1 MTMSPLPASVAHKPL
16 FLLTM
21 WILVSSAANLAWE
34 FAQLPLYTL
43 YADPD
48 AGKIVRYVL
57 HCTAGDVLIALGAY
71 ALTALALG
79 NWSWPLRNPLR
90 GIVLA
95 TTLGL
100 TYTAASEWYNV
111 YLAPAW
117 AYSERMPLV
126 FGIGLAPLLQWLL
139 IPPLVLF
146 IVRRTS
152 APTAP
157 NKQVIKSGEDAA
169 PETVKGG
176 K

>member
-1 MTMSPLPASVAHKPL
+1 MSPLSVSVARKPL

-21 WILVSSAANLAWE
+21 WVLMSSAANLAWE
-34 FAQLPLYTL
+34 FAQLPLYAL

-48 AGKIVRYVL
+48 TGKVVRYVL

-71 ALTALALG
+71 ALTAFALG

-90 GIVLA
+90 GIVLD
-95 TTLGL
+95 TMLGL

-111 YLAPAW
+111 YLDAAW

-139 IPPLVLF
+139 IPPLVLL
-146 IVRRTS
+146 IVRR
-152 APTAP
+152 AGALTAP
-157 NKQVIKSGEDAA
+157 HEGNHQVTPAVETQEDLH
-169 PETVKGG
+169 E
-176 K
+176 

>member
-1 MTMSPLPASVAHKPL
+1 MSPLPASAARKPL
-16 FLLTM
+16 ILLTM
-21 WILVSSAANLAWE
+21 WVLVSSAANLAWE

-43 YADPD
+43 YEDPD
-48 AGKIVRYVL
+48 TGRIVRYVL
-57 HCTAGDVLIALGAY
+57 HCTAGDVLIALAAY

-100 TYTAASEWYNV
+100 AYTAASEWYNV

-139 IPPLVLF
+139 IPPLVFL
-146 IVRRTS
+146 IVRR
-152 APTAP
+152 AGALTAP
-157 NKQVIKSGEDAA
+157 REGNHRLSPAVETREDLH
-169 PETVKGG
+169 E
-176 K
+176 

>member
-1 MTMSPLPASVAHKPL
+1 
-16 FLLTM
+16 M
-21 WILVSSAANLAWE
+21 WLLVSSAANLAWE

-43 YADPD
+43 YDDPD
-48 AGKIVRYVL
+48 TGKIVRYVL
-57 HCTAGDVLIALGAY
+57 HCTAGDALIAFVAY

-79 NWSWPLRNPLR
+79 NWSWPLRDPLR

-100 TYTAASEWYNV
+100 TYTAASEWVNV

-139 IPPLVLF
+139 IPPLVLL

-152 APTAP
+152 ALTAP
-157 NKQVIKSGEDAA
+157 NRQVIKSGEDAA

>member
-1 MTMSPLPASVAHKPL
+1 MSSLPVSVARNPL
-16 FLLTM
+16 SLLTM

-43 YADPD
+43 FDDPD
-48 AGKIVRYVL
+48 TGKVVRYVL
-57 HCTAGDVLIALGAY
+57 HCTAGDVLIALAAY

-90 GIVLA
+90 GILLA

-100 TYTAASEWYNV
+100 AYTAASEWYNV

-117 AYSERMPLV
+117 AYGKWMPLV

-139 IPPLVLF
+139 IPPLVLL
-146 IVRRTS
+146 IVRRAGTLI
-152 APTAP
+152 AHR
-157 NKQVIKSGEDAA
+157 
-169 PETVKGG
+169 GG
-176 K
+176 NQR

>member
-1 MTMSPLPASVAHKPL
+1 MSPLFASITRKPL
-16 FLLTM
+16 FPLMM
-21 WILVSSAANLAWE
+21 WVLVSSAANLAWE

-48 AGKIVRYVL
+48 AGKIIRYVL
-57 HCTAGDVLIALGAY
+57 HCTAGDVLIAFVAY
-71 ALTALALG
+71 ALTAFALG

-100 TYTAASEWYNV
+100 AYTAASEWYNV
-111 YLAPAW
+111 YLEAAW

-139 IPPLVLF
+139 IPPLVLI
-146 IVRRTS
+146 IVRRAGALI
-152 APTAP
+152 APRGD
-157 NKQVIKSGEDAA
+157 NKR
-169 PETVKGG
+169 
-176 K
+176 